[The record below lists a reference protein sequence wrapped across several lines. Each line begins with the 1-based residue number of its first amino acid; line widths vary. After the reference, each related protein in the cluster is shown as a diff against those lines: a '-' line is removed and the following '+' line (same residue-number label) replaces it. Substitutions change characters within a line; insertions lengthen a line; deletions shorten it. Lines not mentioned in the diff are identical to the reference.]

1 MSISLKGRTVL
12 ASFAVQPVASE
23 TESERYFDNHY
34 RKKFTSNIVCEKNGG
49 DEIKMV
55 DIQNPGKRPSV

>member
-1 MSISLKGRTVL
+1 MSSSLKGLTVL

-34 RKKFTSNIVCEKNGG
+34 NY
-49 DEIKMV
+49 IKTDPREV
-55 DIQNPGKRPSV
+55 SFLLPGIIDMREATCGK